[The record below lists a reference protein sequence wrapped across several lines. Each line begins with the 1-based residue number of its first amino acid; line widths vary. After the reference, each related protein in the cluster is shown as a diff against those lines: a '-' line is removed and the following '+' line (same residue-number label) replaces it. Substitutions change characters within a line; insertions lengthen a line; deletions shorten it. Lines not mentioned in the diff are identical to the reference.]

1 MLRKMDKLLIASN
14 NPKKIIEIK
23 EILGDFFDEFYTF
36 NDFGLESPEENGTT
50 FEENSLIKGVY
61 GCRKTGM
68 ITLADDS
75 GLCVDYLN
83 GEPGVYSARYA
94 ETGNDVKNYQKLLE
108 KLQGVPYDQRT
119 AYFISVIALVY
130 PDGKKI
136 ICEGKVEGIIS
147 TEPKGDNGFGYDP
160 VFYLPQYRCTMA
172 QLSKDAKNKISH
184 RSIALKKLKEQLE
197 GRS

>member
-1 MLRKMDKLLIASN
+1 MDKLLIASN

-36 NDFGLESPEENGTT
+36 NDFGLESPDENGTT
-50 FEENSLIKGVY
+50 FTENSLIKGEY

-75 GLCVDYLN
+75 GLCVDYLQ

-94 ETGNDVKNYQKLLE
+94 EEGNDIKNYQKILE
-108 KLQGVPYDQRT
+108 KLHGVPYHQRT
-119 AYFISVIALVY
+119 AYFISVIALVF

-136 ICEGKVEGIIS
+136 ISEGKVEGIIG
-147 TEPKGDNGFGYDP
+147 TEPKGENGFGYDP
-160 VFYLPQYRCTMA
+160 IFYLPQYQCTMA
-172 QLSKDAKNKISH
+172 ELSKEEKNKISH
-184 RSIALKKLKEQLE
+184 RSMALKKLKEQLE
-197 GRS
+197 GIK